1 MRGSKQE
8 IPVVFGEGEFVSRQA
23 QWGEMNVAFE
33 KAPTGMDSRPLFEGL
48 PGESCQCPHWGYV
61 IKGRMRVIYPDRE
74 EVVNAGDAYYLEPGH
89 NVVCE
94 EGGEL
99 VEFSPKGEY
108 KKTMEAVERKMASM
122 QESQ

>member
-1 MRGSKQE
+1 MRASKQE
-8 IPVVFGEGEFVSRQA
+8 IPVAFGEGEFLNRQA
-23 QWGEMNVAFE
+23 QWGEINVAFE
-33 KAPTGMDSRPLFEGL
+33 EAPTGMDSRPLFEGL

-61 IKGRMRVIYPDRE
+61 IRGRMRVIYKDRE

-94 EGGEL
+94 EAGEV

-108 KKTMEAVERKMASM
+108 RKTMEAVERNMAAM
-122 QESQ
+122 QGSR